1 MNKPTVVIMRG
12 PSGSGKSTWIT
23 QNFMGRASYTV
34 CSADDYFRTSGG
46 GYEFVPELLSEAHL
60 FCKWTFARV
69 IKSELKYV
77 FVDNTNTRLWEFLPY
92 LNEAEKNGN
101 PVLVVRLKTTFQNDK
116 GVPQEVVDRQ
126 RERMEDWPGELVL
139 GG

>member
-23 QNFMGRASYTV
+23 QNFLGKASYTV
-34 CSADDYFRTSGG
+34 CSADDYFRIGG
-46 GYEFVPELLSEAHL
+46 EYRFDAKKLKEAHEY
-60 FCKWTFARV
+60 CKRSFSMSLLCET
-69 IKSELKYV
+69 LQYV
-77 FVDNTNTRLWEFLPY
+77 FVDNTNTRAWEFLPY
-92 LNEAEKNGN
+92 IAEATKNGN

-116 GVPQEVVDRQ
+116 GVPQDVVERQ
-126 RERMEDWPGELVL
+126 RERMEDWSGELVI